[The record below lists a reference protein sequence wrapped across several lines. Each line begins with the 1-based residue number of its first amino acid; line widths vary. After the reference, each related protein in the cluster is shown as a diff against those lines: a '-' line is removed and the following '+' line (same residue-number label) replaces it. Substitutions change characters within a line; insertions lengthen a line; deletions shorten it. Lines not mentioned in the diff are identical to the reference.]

1 MERNPTVAL
10 AEAVADAPIRSAEI
24 SYECRDVGYG
34 PENGYAEF
42 VYRGGPDWTGKRE
55 FEPVGGGPVIFLFPD
70 EITNLH

>member
-1 MERNPTVAL
+1 METDQL
-10 AEAVADAPIRSAEI
+10 AHLTPNCTYWI